1 MTRARVRIERSP
13 GGASTLLAA
22 VILLSGCEALRP
34 ATAPIATIERHVG
47 GGDGGSVLLVL
58 FHGRG
63 DGAKKFFDE
72 GFDRVAAQSGIRF
85 DLVSVEAHLGYYV
98 RGQLE
103 IRIGA
108 DVLGPARARGY
119 EKIWLVGT
127 SMGGLGALACAQRH
141 PEAVDGVI
149 LLAPYLGSRRILEYV
164 EKGTPL
170 VGKLEGE
177 DRRTKEMWD
186 WILQTPAA
194 KRQTVLVGVGDRDPF
209 LSADRL
215 FGSFQP
221 PGQFET
227 IPGGH
232 DWNTWKLLFR
242 WALAHPGGPVAR
254 ASREAKSSVRVL
266 APRTDVQESPRRLG
280 SSSLPITPWIP

>member
-1 MTRARVRIERSP
+1 M
-13 GGASTLLAA
+13 LA
-22 VILLSGCEALRP
+22 GCAALRP
-34 ATAPIATIERHVG
+34 ATAPIATIERRVG
-47 GGDGGSVLLVL
+47 GGDGSSVLLVL

-63 DGAKKFFDE
+63 DGAKRFFDE
-72 GFDRVAAQSGIRF
+72 GFDRVAAQTGRRF

-119 EKIWLVGT
+119 EEIWLVGT

-149 LLAPYLGSRRILEYV
+149 LLAPYLGSRRILEHV

-170 VGKLEGE
+170 AGELGGE
-177 DRRTKEMWD
+177 DLRTKEMWD

-194 KRQTVLVGVGDRDPF
+194 QRQAVLVGVGDRDPF
-209 LSADRL
+209 LPANRL
-215 FGSFQP
+215 LGSFQP
-221 PGQFET
+221 PGHFET
-227 IPGGH
+227 TPGGH
-232 DWNTWKLLFR
+232 DWNTWKSLFR
-242 WALAHPGGPVAR
+242 WALAHPKGPVAS
-254 ASREAKSSVRVL
+254 ASREATSSCRVP
-266 APRTDVQESPRRLG
+266 APAAPMPALSAAIVALR
-280 SSSLPITPWIP
+280 